1 MQRAPHSDLPVCVLG
16 LGLIGGSILRA
27 LHRAGRTAYGWNR
40 SAAAADDASAAGFDA
55 SSDLEATLRRA
66 DAGQHVIVLAVPVP
80 ALDPVLAAIA
90 ENAPNAWL
98 TDAVSVKG
106 DVARRVADA
115 GLTARYA
122 GGHPMAG
129 TAFSGWDATD
139 ATLFDGATWVVTA
152 DDATPAPAWR
162 LAASVGLDCGAV
174 VVPAGSA
181 EHDAAVAR
189 ISHSV
194 HVVAEAVAITAE
206 SDPAAKQLA
215 LTLAAS
221 SFRDVTRVA
230 GTAPSLV
237 NAMCEA
243 NRDALLDALDDTIAE
258 LIAARTELADSGTV
272 RDVTER
278 GYAARRAYD
287 NARRTP
293 VVPVL
298 DGAGWQRAL
307 REAGHAGGVVT
318 ELPTT

>member
-1 MQRAPHSDLPVCVLG
+1 MSTPHSGVPVCVLG

-27 LHRAGRTAYGWNR
+27 LGRTGRPAYGWNR
-40 SAAAADDASAAGFDA
+40 SAAAVDDAGAAGFDA
-55 SSDLEATLRRA
+55 SSDLAATLRRA
-66 DAGQHVIVLAVPVP
+66 EEGGHVVVVAVPVP
-80 ALDPVLAAIA
+80 ALDGVRAAVA
-90 ENAPNAWL
+90 EHAPNAWL

-106 DVARRVADA
+106 DVARRVAAA
-115 GLTARYA
+115 GLTGRYA

-129 TAFSGWDATD
+129 TAFSGWEATD
-139 ATLFDGATWVVTA
+139 AALFDGATWVVTA
-152 DDATPAPAWR
+152 DDETPADAWR
-162 LAASVGLDCGAV
+162 LAASVGLDCGAAI
-174 VVPAGSA
+174 VPAGST

-206 SDPAAKQLA
+206 LDPAAKQLA
-215 LTLAAS
+215 LSLAAS

-243 NRDALLDALDDTIAE
+243 NAPALLDALDDTIAE
-258 LIAARTELADSGTV
+258 LRAARAELAERGTV
-272 RDVTER
+272 GAITER
-278 GYAARRAYD
+278 GYAARRRYE

-293 VVPVL
+293 FSPVL

-318 ELPTT
+318 ALD